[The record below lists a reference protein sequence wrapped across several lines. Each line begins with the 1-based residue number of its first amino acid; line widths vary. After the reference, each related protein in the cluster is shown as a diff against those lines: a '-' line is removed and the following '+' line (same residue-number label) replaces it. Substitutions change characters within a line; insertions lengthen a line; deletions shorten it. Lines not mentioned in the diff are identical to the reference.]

1 MVFALYGMTKI
12 LFRVAVCSYEERN
25 NYSYSCPAVRGVFP
39 GARISLSGLVEY
51 PAGNNPLHIILS

>member
-39 GARISLSGLVEY
+39 ELESVC
-51 PAGNNPLHIILS
+51 PAW